1 MNPAP
6 PQVRFLA
13 ERLIARE
20 ADDSN
25 LFGPAVQVFDKFR
38 QPLATLMG
46 ECGFQALVSRSLVLA
61 TRDIPWL
68 RTVELTSTGDL
79 KELKKLEVQLSPEE
93 ITEDRVVIVT
103 QLLELLV
110 KFIGEYHT
118 VRLVRET
125 WPDLPR
131 LHALRGRAGSPEG
144 PGPACP

>member
-1 MNPAP
+1 MNPGP

-13 ERLIARE
+13 ERLIVRE

-25 LFGPAVQVFDKFR
+25 LFGPAVQVFDKLR
-38 QPLATLMG
+38 QPLSTLMG
-46 ECGFQALVSRSLVLA
+46 KSGFQALVSRSLVLA

-79 KELKKLEVQLSPEE
+79 TGLKKLEVQLSPEE
-93 ITEDRVVIVT
+93 ITEDRVVIVA

-118 VRLVRET
+118 VRLLRET
-125 WPDLPR
+125 WADLPLEADR
-131 LHALRGRAGSPEG
+131 RRTRPSEELYG
-144 PGPACP
+144 